1 MEVHLTEDQKAFIRN
16 AVESGRFRQEEEA
29 VQEAMLLWEERE
41 RRRMQILA
49 AVDSAEASLARG
61 EGRTVRDRE
70 QLSQLTDDVKR
81 RARAKL

>member
-16 AVESGRFRQEEEA
+16 AVESGRIRQEEEA

-49 AVDSAEASLARG
+49 AADRAEASLARG
-61 EGRTVRDRE
+61 EGRKVRNRE
-70 QLSQLTDDVKR
+70 QLSKLADDVKR